1 MSISSFFVDNF
12 STIYYSSFT
21 HTFPFFLGSILA
33 TIAGIGNTT
42 TAFQQQVN
50 TLSIKQAIGLFLG
63 GLGVELL
70 LLFTLQF
77 SSIWTY
83 LIGFLLSSLATVTMI
98 LRSGTSRE
106 NRRCQRTCNYPLL
119 CKYFL
124 WHLPLPLA
132 LAHYLYTIDK
142 CLYRGIILCFST
154 ILSTISFYILEP
166 YIAGKVGSLFGLPM
180 DLKPYKN
187 GFLAPLLA

>member
-21 HTFPFFLGSILA
+21 HTFPFFLGSVLA

-63 GLGVELL
+63 GLEVELL

-83 LIGFLLSSLATVTMI
+83 LIGFLLSSLATATMI
-98 LRSGTSRE
+98 FAARVLHEKTEDVKEPAIILFFASISYGI
-106 NRRCQRTCNYPLL
+106 YLFHWPLL
-119 CKYFL
+119 IIFTQLTNATIAAGLSFVFL
-124 WHLPLPLA
+124 
-132 LAHYLYTIDK
+132 
-142 CLYRGIILCFST
+142 
-154 ILSTISFYILEP
+154 LSYQ
-166 YIAGKVGSLFGLPM
+166 LFPSI
-180 DLKPYKN
+180 
-187 GFLAPLLA
+187 F

>member
-83 LIGFLLSSLATVTMI
+83 LIGFLLSSLATATMI
-98 LRSGTSRE
+98 LLLGYFTRKPKMSKNLQLSSSLQVFLMVSTSSIGP
-106 NRRCQRTCNYPLL
+106 C
-119 CKYFL
+119 
-124 WHLPLPLA
+124 
-132 LAHYLYTIDK
+132 
-142 CLYRGIILCFST
+142 S
-154 ILSTISFYILEP
+154 LSLH
-166 YIAGKVGSLFGLPM
+166 
-180 DLKPYKN
+180 N
-187 GFLAPLLA
+187 